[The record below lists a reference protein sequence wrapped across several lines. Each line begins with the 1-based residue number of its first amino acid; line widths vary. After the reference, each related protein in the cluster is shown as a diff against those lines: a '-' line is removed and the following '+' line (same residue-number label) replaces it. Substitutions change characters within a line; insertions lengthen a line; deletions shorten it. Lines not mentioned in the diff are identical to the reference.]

1 MSAWPGGPCPDCGDD
16 MPANLVRCATCR
28 ALLNPE
34 LKPADI
40 MPYQPVRLQEVDSF
54 VEADLVGYFVGCPRC
69 RRKLRVHGKYDGQ
82 KVACRFCNAT
92 FLFALSRDDLTWL
105 GAWCTCPHCD
115 RELRTDLTAPD
126 HRVTCRYCDGQLL
139 VQRGRG
145 RFDQSDSRP
154 GAHLRA
160 DGGAGCHMWCR
171 PGEAAFRCGAAAI
184 FPHCP
189 WCPCRPGA
197 PLAGATGR
205 GMVEAVAGAGCE
217 PREMGVRRFDRQWC

>member
-82 KVACRFCNAT
+82 KVACRFC
-92 FLFALSRDDLTWL
+92 
-105 GAWCTCPHCD
+105 
-115 RELRTDLTAPD
+115 
-126 HRVTCRYCDGQLL
+126 
-139 VQRGRG
+139 QRNLPVCSLPGR
-145 RFDQSDSRP
+145 SD
-154 GAHLRA
+154 
-160 DGGAGCHMWCR
+160 
-171 PGEAAFRCGAAAI
+171 
-184 FPHCP
+184 
-189 WCPCRPGA
+189 
-197 PLAGATGR
+197 
-205 GMVEAVAGAGCE
+205 VAGRVVHLSAL
-217 PREMGVRRFDRQWC
+217 